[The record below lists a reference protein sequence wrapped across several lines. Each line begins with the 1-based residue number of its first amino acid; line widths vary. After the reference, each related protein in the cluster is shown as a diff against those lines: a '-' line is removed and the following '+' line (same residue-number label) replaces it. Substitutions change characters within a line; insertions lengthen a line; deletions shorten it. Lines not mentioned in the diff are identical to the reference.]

1 MIRRAAAIVWMLA
14 IVAAVAYL
22 GVRLASGV
30 TLESNILALLPRQE
44 RDASVQRA
52 SDRLANSL
60 SQRFGFLVGSRS
72 AEKAIAAAH
81 LLSSALKQS
90 GTVAAF
96 SSTIDQDAQKKMGAA
111 YFPYRSGLLS
121 EADRT
126 DLKAGLGEALKDR
139 ALASLYGVGGMA
151 DSRLMARDPFFLL
164 PNYMLSLPAS
174 QTRLAVNGDVLTVT
188 DGGIT
193 YVLVS
198 GDLSGAPYALDFQ
211 KSFHKV
217 VADAET
223 RMKVVA
229 PDLTFIRTGAVFYAH
244 DAANEALD
252 ETTVIGIAS
261 LVGTMALI
269 LIVFGGIR
277 PIMLDALAIGA
288 GILCAFLGTL
298 TIFGQVHVLSL
309 LFGVSLIG
317 ISVDYSLQYFCEY
330 FDPGA
335 PDSVT
340 RLKRVLPGLAIGL
353 ATTLIGYCTLLV
365 APFPGLKQ
373 VATFSVIG
381 LSVSCFTVMLCYPLF
396 DRHRPYRPGNRFV
409 RIAAKHWALWEAKGK
424 MAVGLRVI
432 FILAL
437 AALTVGGIAKF
448 QTDDDV
454 HHFQS
459 LSPELKLQET
469 EFARLTGTPAGT
481 QFLLLRALNQEAL
494 LQKEE
499 RLDATL
505 TGLKKRGAIADFTS
519 TAQFVPSIARQTENR
534 ALIRNR
540 LFAPY
545 LAGYLS
551 DIGYDSATDYP
562 TPTGFLTPGK
572 LPNAGPFALVKLLDV
587 SGGGEAAHVL
597 LLGDVRDAA
606 AVKAA
611 ISGTSDVR
619 FVSLADDWSAL
630 FAEYRQY
637 AIGLL
642 ALSVALMFPL
652 LAFRYGFVRALRV
665 LAPSLLAVVVAP
677 LIAALVGVPF
687 TFFNAMA
694 LILVLSVGV
703 DYSVFC
709 AETGGERKPVTT
721 LAIALAALG
730 TILAFGMLALSR
742 VFAVHAFGMTMLIGI
757 FIAWL
762 FAPTAGNHARRS

>member
-1 MIRRAAAIVWMLA
+1 MIRRVGAIVWMLA

-22 GVRLASGV
+22 GMRLASGV

-72 AEKAIAAAH
+72 PEKAIAAAH

-90 GTVAAF
+90 GTVTAF

-121 EADRT
+121 ETDRA
-126 DLKAGLGEALKDR
+126 DLKAGHAERLKDR

-164 PNYMLSLPAS
+164 PSYMLSLPAS

-211 KSFHKV
+211 KAFHRV
-217 VADAET
+217 VADAEG
-223 RMKVVA
+223 RMKAIA
-229 PDLTFIRTGAVFYAH
+229 PDLTLIRTGAVFYAH

-261 LVGTMALI
+261 LLGTMALI

-288 GILCAFLGTL
+288 GVVCAFLGTL

-335 PDSVT
+335 PDSFT
-340 RLKRVLPGLAIGL
+340 RLRRVLPGLAIGL
-353 ATTLIGYCTLLV
+353 ATTLIGYCTLLL

-396 DRHRPYRPGNRFV
+396 DRHRPYQPGNRFV
-409 RIAAKHWALWEAKGK
+409 RIAAKHWALWDAKGTL
-424 MAVGLRVI
+424 AVGLRVI
-432 FILAL
+432 LIVAL
-437 AALTVGGIAKF
+437 AALTAGGIAKF

-459 LSPELKLQET
+459 LSPGLKHQET
-469 EFARLTGTPAGT
+469 EFSRLSGTPAGT
-481 QFLLLRALNQEAL
+481 QFLLLRAPSQEVL

-505 TGLKKRGAIADFTS
+505 TALKRRGAIADFTS
-519 TAQFVPSIARQTENR
+519 IAQFVPSIARQTENR
-534 ALIRNR
+534 TLVRDR
-540 LFAPY
+540 LFAPH
-545 LAGYLS
+545 LAGYLAG
-551 DIGYDSATDYP
+551 IGYDASPDYP
-562 TPTGFLTPGK
+562 APKDFLTIDK

-597 LLGDVRDAA
+597 LLGDVRDAG
-606 AVKAA
+606 AVRAA
-611 ISGTSDVR
+611 ISGSDVR

-652 LAFRYGFVRALRV
+652 LAFRYGLVRALRV

-677 LIAALVGVPF
+677 LIAALAGVPF

-757 FIAWL
+757 FVAWL
-762 FAPTAGNHARRS
+762 FAPAAGDNARRP